1 MVRTARNVKKGKGIL
16 GIPDSIDRH
25 GLSDEILARVKS
37 FCEDDQI
44 RGICAGEKDFLTV
57 KNSDGTKERHQKK
70 KKFFAILE
78 NHSFNINQHSLM
90 AKQDFQSL
98 LNYDLNGVQQL
109 IKVVLLMYIPSE
121 CQVNAIRCQSNI
133 EVPSIT

>member
-1 MVRTARNVKKGKGIL
+1 MVRTARNVKKEKSMV

-78 NHSFNINQHSLM
+78 KHSFNINQHSLM
-90 AKQDFQSL
+90 AK
-98 LNYDLNGVQQL
+98 
-109 IKVVLLMYIPSE
+109 
-121 CQVNAIRCQSNI
+121 
-133 EVPSIT
+133 

>member
-1 MVRTARNVKKGKGIL
+1 MVRTARNIKKGKGIL

-57 KNSDGTKERHQKK
+57 KNSDGTKERH
-70 KKFFAILE
+70 
-78 NHSFNINQHSLM
+78 
-90 AKQDFQSL
+90 
-98 LNYDLNGVQQL
+98 
-109 IKVVLLMYIPSE
+109 
-121 CQVNAIRCQSNI
+121 
-133 EVPSIT
+133 